1 MSTFRQVLLEEI
13 NFNHARLHI
22 VRLLTVPFPQ
32 YTAGR
37 IRAQIFRTFLGFK
50 LGRGTIFFGMP
61 TFSGLNNMYTNLTIG
76 EHTLI
81 NIKCFLDLSGPVT
94 IGSNVAIGSDTMLIT
109 GTHQVGD
116 HAKRAD
122 ELISKPII
130 IGDGVWI
137 GSRSVIYPGVTIGD
151 GAIVAAGSVVYKDV
165 LPDTMVGGNPARVM
179 QKLEE

>member
-1 MSTFRQVLLEEI
+1 
-13 NFNHARLHI
+13 
-22 VRLLTVPFPQ
+22 
-32 YTAGR
+32 
-37 IRAQIFRTFLGFK
+37 
-50 LGRGTIFFGMP
+50 
-61 TFSGLNNMYTNLTIG
+61 MYTNLTIG

-165 LPDTMVGGNPARVM
+165 LPDTMVGGNPARIL